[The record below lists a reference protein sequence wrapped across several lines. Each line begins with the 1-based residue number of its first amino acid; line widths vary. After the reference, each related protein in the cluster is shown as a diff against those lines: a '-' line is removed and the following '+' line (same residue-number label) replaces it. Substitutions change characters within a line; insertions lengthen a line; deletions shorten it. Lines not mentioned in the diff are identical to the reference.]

1 MGSPLKPQKVHA
13 LGEKKLCSRM
23 KRFVKLGLRAELQ
36 QIYPHK
42 YKAKLPKVENETK
55 AKVNMLQKKTI
66 QSLYQ
71 VPFVMSGMQ

>member
-1 MGSPLKPQKVHA
+1 M
-13 LGEKKLCSRM
+13 
-23 KRFVKLGLRAELQ
+23 KLGPRAELQ

-42 YKAKLPKVENETK
+42 YKTKLPKVENETK

-71 VPFVMSGMQ
+71 VPFVMSRMQ